1 MTQVAART
9 LGEQRVEGVRVA
21 TPSGVGVGSHR
32 RHRVRHARAGAGRE
46 RPEPDDPGERRGA
59 ADRLHAPHATIC
71 DTWRS
76 VHEFAN
82 VSRAMSETASE
93 SSTETARTERARSAG
108 NTRTL
113 LMVVGPLTAAGIALA
128 AVGDAA
134 IGRWLVILGVLGLIL
149 GLHRYGRLGADPP
162 PDLRD

>member
-1 MTQVAART
+1 
-9 LGEQRVEGVRVA
+9 VR
-21 TPSGVGVGSHR
+21 
-32 RHRVRHARAGAGRE
+32 
-46 RPEPDDPGERRGA
+46 
-59 ADRLHAPHATIC
+59 
-71 DTWRS
+71 
-76 VHEFAN
+76 EFAN